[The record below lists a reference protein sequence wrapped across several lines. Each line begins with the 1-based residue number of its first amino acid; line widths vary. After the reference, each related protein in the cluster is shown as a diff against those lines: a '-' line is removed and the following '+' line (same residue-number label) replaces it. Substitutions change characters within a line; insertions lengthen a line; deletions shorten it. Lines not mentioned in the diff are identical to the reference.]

1 MFLSGVNMKAV
12 SSYFLPVLANCF
24 CSLMTLLFAFVDAT
38 CSEPTKNFSQKI
50 ISYPLLSLSLSLSL
64 YLFIHIPTLFF
75 QLLIQWL
82 CLSLPTSV
90 LMSFF
95 FYNHSFII
103 FYAVLLFSNIFS
115 AMIVSFSCYI
125 CTYVFL
131 FLQSIFHN
139 ILCCPFVFQYFF
151 CYDCVYLFLH
161 LYLCLSFCTI
171 NLS

>member
-50 ISYPLLSLSLSLSL
+50 ISYPLLSL
-64 YLFIHIPTLFF
+64 YLFLHIPTLFF

-90 LMSFF
+90 LLAFC
-95 FYNHSFII
+95 FYNLSVSKFD
-103 FYAVLLFSNIFS
+103 LFFC
-115 AMIVSFSCYI
+115 MRH
-125 CTYVFL
+125 L
-131 FLQSIFHN
+131 P
-139 ILCCPFVFQYFF
+139 CPFVVHRIVHSFAKSFQIIVLLLLLLWSSSCLWSLFISSGQF
-151 CYDCVYLFLH
+151 YLP
-161 LYLCLSFCTI
+161 LYITTFMLPPT
-171 NLS
+171 